1 MGKKDKFKGK
11 GKFGQKEKFDGEQQ
25 MADAQEE
32 AARRGIE
39 IWQLDQEE
47 SKQEQKNEENNDE
60 NDSDP
65 DQINS
70 SSTRRKRLPL
80 FKEIEESS
88 GDDQIDSS
96 TKNNQ
101 K

>member
-39 IWQLDQEE
+39 IWQLDQ
-47 SKQEQKNEENNDE
+47 DE
-60 NDSDP
+60 
-65 DQINS
+65 
-70 SSTRRKRLPL
+70 
-80 FKEIEESS
+80 
-88 GDDQIDSS
+88 
-96 TKNNQ
+96 
-101 K
+101 